1 MNVKKYLPVVTGA
14 VALLGAEL
22 ANAASLLD
30 TTTGTSVTSAF
41 TDVSDTAKAIMLL
54 VLVPIVGIVAI
65 KAAPRILKALASMVK

>member
-1 MNVKKYLPVVTGA
+1 MNARKVLPALAGA
-14 VALLGAEL
+14 VALLGAEM
-22 ANAASLLD
+22 ASAASLID
-30 TTTGTSVTSAF
+30 TATQTSVTGAF